1 MGMRSPAFCSQGRE
15 DKVRLCRNPN
25 NWPNS
30 FAAYQD
36 SCLAKEVEFLCI
48 VEGEHGGGRGVS

>member
-1 MGMRSPAFCSQGRE
+1 MGMSSPAFCSQGPE

-30 FAAYQD
+30 FAAYQV
-36 SCLAKEVEFLCI
+36 SCLAKEVKFLWI
-48 VEGEHGGGRGVS
+48 VEREYGGDWCIR